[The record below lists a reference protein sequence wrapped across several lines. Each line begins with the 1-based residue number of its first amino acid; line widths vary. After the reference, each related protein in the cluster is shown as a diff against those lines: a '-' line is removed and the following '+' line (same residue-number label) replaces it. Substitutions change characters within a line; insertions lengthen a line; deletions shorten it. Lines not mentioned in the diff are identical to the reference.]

1 MQYHN
6 FLDQKRYLFIVDYY
20 FLALAVQC
28 HEGITSMHRIGA
40 ECVLHTFEQIASL
53 KLGRSARHSMRAQA
67 RSFPSLGSL
76 SG

>member
-1 MQYHN
+1 M
-6 FLDQKRYLFIVDYY
+6 VDYC
-20 FLALAVQC
+20 FLALAVQY

-53 KLGRSARHSMRAQA
+53 KLGRSARHIMRAQT
-67 RSFPSLGSL
+67 RSFPSLASQ